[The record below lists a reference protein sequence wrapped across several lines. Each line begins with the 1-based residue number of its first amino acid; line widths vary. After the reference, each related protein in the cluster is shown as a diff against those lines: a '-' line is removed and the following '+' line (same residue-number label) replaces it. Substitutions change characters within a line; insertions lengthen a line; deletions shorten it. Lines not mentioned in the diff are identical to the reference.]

1 MRLLTTTILMMCTI
15 GAAQSEIACTRV
27 SACWETGRTIRI
39 PNNPANG
46 VDTKIV
52 ARGNR
57 HRYVDAKDY
66 KTLDEI
72 TPNQQYRRY
81 RQPIFNS
88 SDDDQG
94 D

>member
-1 MRLLTTTILMMCTI
+1 MKVLFAAALMVGTT
-15 GAAQSEIACTRV
+15 AHAEIACTRV
-27 SACWETGRTIRI
+27 SGCWETGRTVRL

-46 VDTKIV
+46 IDTKIV
-52 ARGNR
+52 ARGSL
-57 HRYVDAKDY
+57 HRNVKAPD

-72 TPNQQYRRY
+72 TPNQRY
-81 RQPIFNS
+81 RHRRQPVFNS